1 MPTANSGGVSNR
13 GVPEALFVERAD
25 GSVNE
30 VTYPDPE
37 RVPEPEEETE
47 PERDE
52 SPENATR
59 TPRTRTRTPRKRE

>member
-13 GVPEALFVERAD
+13 EVPEEPFVERAD

-47 PERDE
+47 AERDE
-52 SPENATR
+52 SPESA
-59 TPRTRTRTPRKRE
+59 TRTPRKRTPRKRE